1 MSSSR
6 DRILDAAAELIR
18 TRGLARTTTKEIAR
32 AAGVAEGTIY
42 KQFTDKH
49 ELIGQVLYSR
59 LPNFIPAIKE
69 LAERVGDGSVRDNL
83 VRVAV
88 LALDFYREAMPM
100 AASLL
105 ADQDLLDSQRRANT
119 AHRAGPQRAHEAI
132 ADYLAAEQRAGRVT
146 PAAHPRALADL
157 LLGACFQQAYLD
169 AYAGADPTPTHQHR
183 RATTLIDALAPAIEP
198 TQPS

>member
-1 MSSSR
+1 MGSR

-42 KQFTDKH
+42 KQFADKH

-59 LPNFIPAIKE
+59 LPHFIPAIKE
-69 LAERVGDGSVRDNL
+69 LSDRVGTGSVRDNL

-100 AASLL
+100 SASML
-105 ADQDLLDSQRRANT
+105 ADQALLDAQRRANA
-119 AHRAGPQRAHEAI
+119 AHRAGPQRAHEAL
-132 ADYLAAEQRAGRVT
+132 ADYLAAEARTGRV
-146 PAAHPRALADL
+146 AAGAHPRAVADL

-169 AYAGADPTPTHQHR
+169 AYAGTEPGRTRQHR
-183 RATTLIDALAPAIEP
+183 RAADLVDALVPVIE
-198 TQPS
+198 QNQQS